1 MVQLNKPHS
10 GFGEKKAAI
19 EIAAFWHQFGVFLLI
34 SFNRDAQQIWNDL
47 R

>member
-19 EIAAFWHQFGVFLLI
+19 KIAAFQHQFGSVSI
-34 SFNRDAQQIWNDL
+34 D
-47 R
+47 